1 MIGQIRVVAAVLA
14 LLIPMSFGAAGDEL
28 PAEIAADGLSP
39 FLKVHAEGAQIYE
52 CKTDNVGHLSW
63 QFREPIASLF
73 RDGRTVGR
81 HYVGPTWEIGS
92 SIVVGKVV
100 AHAPGATPK
109 DIPWLKLEV
118 SDTLGDEDGPLQ
130 DVTTI
135 QRVYTK
141 GGNLEGACDKAGDF
155 RAEPYSADYIFLE
168 EPQ

>member
-1 MIGQIRVVAAVLA
+1 MMGRIPVGSAVSA
-14 LLIPMSFGAAGDEL
+14 LLILMSLGAAGDEL
-28 PAEIAADGLSP
+28 PAEIAAEGLSP

-52 CKTDNVGHLSW
+52 CKTDKDGHLSW

-81 HYVGPTWEIGS
+81 HYAGPTWEVGS

-100 AHAPGATPK
+100 AHAPSATPQ

-118 SDTLGDEDGPLQ
+118 SDSLGNEDGPLE

-141 GGNLEGACDKAGDF
+141 GGNLEGSCDKAGELH
-155 RAEPYSADYIFLE
+155 AEPYSADYIFLE
-168 EPQ
+168 KPQ